1 MTGHDN
7 FQPVRR
13 ILASLRDGLGSFVLA
28 AYEER
33 YSGEDYLGQLR
44 DALRRPHSFED
55 EDQARQDID
64 LQGWLTAITNKK
76 AWYDVFSQKLGHTAY
91 GAERDSNLANARSYL
106 FVIQNARNS
115 FIAHE
120 TARTAVTDDDVYSLA
135 DTATRLLSV
144 VKATEQVSETE
155 EIKLEFGRKLY
166 NDEQPSEPPDVGD
179 SEETVA
185 CVDLSGLDF
194 PSQDLRGRNLHLA
207 NLQGADLSR
216 SNLGGIDLVGMALSS
231 VNLSK
236 CDLAWAHLN
245 GSDLSQAD
253 LSEARLECANLRN
266 SNLAH
271 ANMARADLR
280 EAKIDYSD
288 FSFANLT
295 NADLSNSDERIG
307 QPSIADNMADFDRL
321 FDEVRCG
328 RANFSDAILC
338 RANLRRTFFE
348 PVDFR
353 RADLTSADFT
363 GSRIAAATLTDA
375 ILNDANLSQC
385 ELLGCDF
392 SGAKMERVNMSGVSY
407 CVHSTFTNADM
418 SGANLEEFFIPEDN
432 IDEEFHWDNVNLS
445 EANLTGAVLPKQSFR
460 NANLSGAVMKEAQL
474 VRTDFS
480 NADLKDT
487 DFTDAD
493 LTCADFTSARFYPFS
508 TILPD
513 GTYWDEYTD
522 MTRFTGPLN
531 NC

>member
-1 MTGHDN
+1 MPDRDN
-7 FQPVRR
+7 FQPVRN
-13 ILASLRDGLGSFVLA
+13 ILASLRDGLGSYVLA
-28 AYEER
+28 KYEER
-33 YSGEDYLGQLR
+33 YSGEDYLGLLR
-44 DALRRPHSFED
+44 EALRRSHSFED
-55 EDQARQDID
+55 EEQARQDID
-64 LQGWLTAITNKK
+64 LQGWLTAITNRK
-76 AWYDVFSQKLGHTAY
+76 AWHDIFSQKLGHTAY

-120 TARTAVTDDDVYSLA
+120 TARTTITDDDVYSLA
-135 DTATRLLSV
+135 DTATRLLRV
-144 VKATEQVSETE
+144 VGATEQASETE
-155 EIKLEFGRKLY
+155 EIKLEFRQKLF
-166 NDEQPSEPPDVGD
+166 NEDQPSEPPDDGD
-179 SEETVA
+179 SEEQGVR
-185 CVDLSGLDF
+185 VDLSGLEF
-194 PSQDLRGRNLHLA
+194 PPQDLRGRNLHLA

-216 SNLGGIDLVGMALSS
+216 SNLGGVDLVGMALSS

-236 CDLAWAHLN
+236 CDLAWAQLV

-266 SNLAH
+266 SNLSH
-271 ANMARADLR
+271 AEMARADLR
-280 EAKIDYSD
+280 EAKTDYTD
-288 FSFANLT
+288 FSYANLT
-295 NADLSNSDERIG
+295 YADFSNSEERIG
-307 QPSIADNMADFDRL
+307 EPSVADNMADFDRL
-321 FDEVRCG
+321 YDEVRCHG
-328 RANFSDAILC
+328 ANFSDANLC
-338 RANLRRTFFE
+338 MANMRRTFFE

-353 RADLTSADFT
+353 RADLTGADFT

-392 SGAKMERVNMSGVSY
+392 SGAKMERVNMSGVRE
-407 CVHSTFTNADM
+407 CVHTTFTNADM

-432 IDEEFHWDNVNLS
+432 IDEDFHWDNVNLS
-445 EANLTGAVLPKQSFR
+445 EANLTGAVLPMQSFR
-460 NANLSGAVMKEAQL
+460 NANMSGAVMKEAHL

-513 GTYWDEYTD
+513 GTYWDEDTD
-522 MTRFTGPLN
+522 MRRFTGPLN
-531 NC
+531 NS